1 MSMINAVIVDLDNV
15 LYIEKDY
22 FYAAFDKIAT
32 TSLNAAIYLKKKSTK
47 NWSPTFKKRQ
57 VCIHGCLM
65 I

>member
-1 MSMINAVIVDLDNV
+1 MSKINAVIFDLDNV

-32 TSLNAAIYLKKKSTK
+32 YLSERCNISQEKIYQKLVS
-47 NWSPTFKKRQ
+47 TFKKRQ